1 MLLRQEALIRKQVEA
16 YAADPSA
23 GASKGQSSIQIR
35 RDWKAKEKQLQV
47 GLLSQL
53 CSSAPASLQE
63 CGNCAAAYLGR
74 LGKSVTAVCLSRGR
88 IAVVDQMNVE
98 CQAQHGQLRNSNM
111 EHKQLGL
118 LQLCSSTGDAAWVKC
133 PLRS

>member
-1 MLLRQEALIRKQVEA
+1 MPLRQEALIRKQVEA

-53 CSSAPASLQE
+53 CSSAPASLQVWELCSCILTKTGEVCDSSMLVARQSCCCGPDE
-63 CGNCAAAYLGR
+63 CGMSGTTR
-74 LGKSVTAVCLSRGR
+74 TA
-88 IAVVDQMNVE
+88 Q
-98 CQAQHGQLRNSNM
+98 
-111 EHKQLGL
+111 K
-118 LQLCSSTGDAAWVKC
+118 
-133 PLRS
+133 

>member
-1 MLLRQEALIRKQVEA
+1 MQEALIRRQVEA

-53 CSSAPASLQE
+53 CGNTVDCSCCRTKHVASSVRVSSVVGAKKAHRRNSRDWQML
-63 CGNCAAAYLGR
+63 GSWSVTMAAA
-74 LGKSVTAVCLSRGR
+74 V
-88 IAVVDQMNVE
+88 
-98 CQAQHGQLRNSNM
+98 
-111 EHKQLGL
+111 
-118 LQLCSSTGDAAWVKC
+118 
-133 PLRS
+133 